1 MSAAG
6 TVIKIRKCNINSK
19 SQLKCQLSNAV
30 HRVPCKGPG
39 VGKAG
44 QQIHPLH
51 LHGQSTSSAAEM
63 QSHLEQNAGENV
75 FPKANHTDGLRHF
88 GSLHANILK
97 PISRTLRHACVSPN
111 HYGVTA
117 DRATEMV
124 SNKLLC
130 DVTYKS
136 HFWKERTAA
145 GSHSRDADPQP
156 SEPSWGKQTGLHWNH
171 WCQDL
176 CLKTSNSGTDSTK

>member
-1 MSAAG
+1 MRCTECPARGRGLAKRVSKYTHCTSMARAPHLL
-6 TVIKIRKCNINSK
+6 RKC
-19 SQLKCQLSNAV
+19 
-30 HRVPCKGPG
+30 
-39 VGKAG
+39 KA
-44 QQIHPLH
+44 IWSRMLD
-51 LHGQSTSSAAEM
+51 
-63 QSHLEQNAGENV
+63 V
-75 FPKANHTDGLRHF
+75 FPNANHTDGLRHF

-97 PISRTLRHACVSPN
+97 LISRTLRHTCVSPN